1 MNSKNNN
8 RKKTTQRDIAQA
20 ADVSIATVSMA
31 LANSSKIPEKTRQMI
46 IDVARQLD
54 YQILQKR
61 KLHYQKVEHNIG
73 LIVDTSPA
81 NAHAWE
87 FIRVMVESL
96 SRQIQ
101 FKNSTFIMLPVSESH
116 SKNDILQMVIRSG
129 VSGVIS
135 FAYAEESVLTEL
147 ESQGIPV
154 VLTFNEQ
161 RPEGF
166 FYVGHDDFQGGYE
179 ATTFLL
185 NLGHRDIT
193 YVYTE
198 RNNIPF
204 LQSNRFVGYKKAI
217 NEWNI
222 QIGQNSIIHFQQS
235 DIQSFRDSI
244 LKLLKIITPPTAF
257 LCLDDNIAVILF
269 IILTHAGY
277 RIPEDVS
284 LIAHG
289 DSIDYSNP
297 LNPQITT
304 MCTDLELSSSI
315 CCNTLF
321 SRFENPQKSYSSIKT
336 REKLIDRGSCG
347 RNNRAP

>member
-1 MNSKNNN
+1 MRTKNTKKN
-8 RKKTTQRDIAQA
+8 KTTQRDIALA

-31 LANSSKIPEKTRQMI
+31 LANSPKIPKKTRQMI
-46 IDVARQLD
+46 IEIARKLD
-54 YQILQKR
+54 YQIMQKNR
-61 KLHYQKVEHNIG
+61 QHYQKVEHNIG

-81 NAHAWE
+81 NSHIWN
-87 FIRVMVESL
+87 FIRIMIEAL
-96 SRQIQ
+96 SREIQ
-101 FKNSTFIMLPVSESH
+101 FQNSTFILLPVSSHH
-116 SKNDILQMVIRSG
+116 SKDDILKMIMRSG

-135 FAYAEESVLTEL
+135 FVYAEEEVLTEL
-147 ESQGIPV
+147 ESLGIPV

-185 NLGHRDIT
+185 KLGHKKIA

-204 LQSNRFVGYKKAI
+204 LQSNRFVGYKKAL

-222 QIGQNSIIHFQQS
+222 ELKQEEIIHYQQTA
-235 DIQSFRDSI
+235 IQDFTENIHI
-244 LKLLKIITPPTAF
+244 LLQKKDAPTAF
-257 LCLDDNIAVILF
+257 LCLDDNIAAVLYRIL
-269 IILTHAGY
+269 LKASY
-277 RIPEDVS
+277 RIPEDIS
-284 LIAHG
+284 IIAHG

-315 CCNTLF
+315 CCSTLF

-336 REKLIDRGSCG
+336 REKLIDRGSCA
-347 RNNRAP
+347 RNSHKA